1 MSNKFTQ
8 AAKDALGGSK
18 VMQGRTKVS
27 TEYVIANYPN
37 GVTINEFDLIVKSD
51 GTSYPVFAFAEKPDA
66 YFNGGTL
73 AAKFVNGWVSMYDG
87 DIDAASE
94 ALKAAGGAKFIL
106 SQKKTRT
113 GKTITA
119 FEPVE

>member
-8 AAKDALGGSK
+8 AAKDALGGSR
-18 VMQGRTKVS
+18 VMKGRTKVT

-37 GVTINEFDLIVKSD
+37 GVTITEFDFIVKGD

-66 YFNGGTL
+66 YFNGGAL
-73 AAKFVNGWVSMYDG
+73 AAKVANNWVSMYDG

-94 ALKAAGGAKFIL
+94 ALKADGGAKFIL
-106 SQKKTRT
+106 SKKKTRT
-113 GKTITA
+113 GKTITE

>member
-18 VMQGRTKVS
+18 VMHGRTKVT

-37 GVTINEFDLIVKSD
+37 GVTITEFDFIVKGD

-66 YFNGGTL
+66 YFNGGAL
-73 AAKFVNGWVSMYDG
+73 AAKVANNWVSMYDG
-87 DIDAASE
+87 DVDAASE
-94 ALKAAGGAKFIL
+94 ALKADGGAKFIL